1 MADLILT
8 CTRRDRPAAA
18 DRVRRVALRLAP
30 PEVPVRE
37 PLMLESAGVA
47 VAVANPTTEGV
58 WVHGGD
64 GTHADEPV
72 ARPDAPAGGACCV
85 GGLFGR
91 PGSWWRTGSEAPE
104 GTYALIRWDADAVDL
119 VADICASRTLWYVL
133 TDDAFLASTSQRAL
147 VMLLGGFELQ
157 PEATACF
164 LSSGTLGP
172 EVSWDARLCRVQ
184 PGVRIALDRASWR
197 LSERR
202 PPYVLEPAAG
212 DTDEHVARLREA
224 IATTCGHLNIDPERW
239 VLALSG
245 GRDSRALLAFLVHN
259 GMRPRCV
266 TWTTRASLRNPLS
279 DVSIA
284 RRLARRY
291 RVEHEVL
298 IIDASSDTDAML
310 ARFVAADEGRNDEI
324 VGYLD
329 GLALWRDLARAGVWG
344 ILRGDEAYGP
354 RRHSPTPENSRMGL
368 GGAAAADYPESH
380 VIRRLGLAPQSW
392 PAHLHV
398 AQGES
403 RLDYRLRAMQTGY
416 IPIVPAGLNG
426 LKARYLEIITPHL
439 APRIIETVRS
449 LPAGLRAHS
458 RAFTIIAD
466 GVARP
471 IPYARSSSTP
481 SPSEMLKSAEMLEAI
496 VRELTSPGIERVLPG
511 DGALYLL
518 AALATPGGSRPTPKA
533 RLKSA
538 TKTALSALPSDL
550 VYRLLPPWKGPDSLS
565 PAKLAFRALLANQT
579 IALLEED
586 ASELEKETPSAVG
599 LGGPARA

>member
-1 MADLILT
+1 MADLILA
-8 CTRRDRPAAA
+8 CTRNGRPAAA
-18 DRVRRVALRLAP
+18 DRVRRAALRLAP

-37 PLMLESAGVA
+37 PLVLESAGIA
-47 VAVANPTTEGV
+47 AAVANPTPEGV
-58 WVHGGD
+58 WVHDGD
-64 GTHADEPV
+64 GTHADESV
-72 ARPDAPAGGACCV
+72 ARAEGPASGACCV

-91 PGSWWRTGSEAPE
+91 PGSWWRTGTEAPE
-104 GTYALIRWDADAVDL
+104 GTYALVRWDADAVDL

-147 VMLLGGFELQ
+147 VMLLGGFELR

-172 EVSWDARLCRVQ
+172 EVSWDARLRRVQ

-202 PPYVLEPAAG
+202 APYVLEPAAG
-212 DTDEHVARLREA
+212 DIDAHVARLREA
-224 IATTCGHLNIDPERW
+224 IATTCGLLNIDLERW

-245 GRDSRALLAFLVHN
+245 GRDSRALLAFLVDN
-259 GMRPRCV
+259 GLRPHCV
-266 TWTTRASLRNPLS
+266 TWTTRASLRHSLS
-279 DVSIA
+279 DVSVA

-298 IIDASSDTDAML
+298 IIDAATDADTTL
-310 ARFVAADEGRNDEI
+310 ARFVAADEGRNDDI

-344 ILRGDEAYGP
+344 IVRGDEAYGP

-368 GGAAAADYPESH
+368 GGAAAGDYPESH
-380 VIRRLGLAPQSW
+380 VIRRLDLAPQCW
-392 PAHLHV
+392 PDHLC
-398 AQGES
+398 AARGES
-403 RLDYRLRAMQTGY
+403 RLDYRLRTMQTGY
-416 IPIVPAGLNG
+416 IPIGPAGLNG
-426 LKARYLEIITPHL
+426 LKARYLEIVTPHL
-439 APRIIETVRS
+439 SPLIIETVRS
-449 LPAGLRAHS
+449 LPAELRAHS
-458 RAFTIIAD
+458 RAFSTIAD
-466 GVARP
+466 GLARS

-481 SPSEMLKSAEMLEAI
+481 SPSAMLKSAEMLEAI
-496 VRELTSPGIERVLPG
+496 VRELTSPEIERVLPG

-518 AALATPGGSRPTPKA
+518 AALAASGGSRPAPKE

-550 VYRLLPPWKGPDSLS
+550 VYRLLPPWQGPELLP
-565 PAKLAFRALLANQT
+565 PAKLAFRALLAGRT
-579 IALLEED
+579 IALLEKD
-586 ASELEKETPSAVG
+586 AGVVEKETPSAVG
-599 LGGPARA
+599 LGDATRA

>member
-1 MADLILT
+1 M
-8 CTRRDRPAAA
+8 RRA
-18 DRVRRVALRLAP
+18 ALRLAP

-47 VAVANPTTEGV
+47 AAVANPTAEGV

-72 ARPDAPAGGACCV
+72 ARPDVPAGGACCV

-91 PGSWWRTGSEAPE
+91 PGSWWRIGSAAPE
-104 GTYALIRWDADAVDL
+104 GTYALARWDADAVEL

-172 EVSWDARLCRVQ
+172 EVSWDTRLRRVQ
-184 PGVRIALDRASWR
+184 PDVRITLDRASWR

-202 PPYVLEPAAG
+202 APYVLEPTAG
-212 DTDEHVARLREA
+212 DIDAHVARLREA
-224 IATTCGHLNIDPERW
+224 IATTCGHLNIDLEHW

-298 IIDASSDTDAML
+298 IIDASTDADTML
-310 ARFVAADEGRNDEI
+310 VRFVAADEGRNDEI

-344 ILRGDEAYGP
+344 ILRGDEGYGP
-354 RRHSPTPENSRMGL
+354 RRHSPTPDNSRQSL
-368 GGAAAADYPESH
+368 GGAAAGDYPESH
-380 VIRRLGLAPQSW
+380 VIRRLDLAPQSW
-392 PAHLHV
+392 PAHLRV

-416 IPIVPAGLNG
+416 IPIDPAGLNG

-439 APRIIETVRS
+439 ARRIIETVRS
-449 LPAGLRAHS
+449 LPAELRAHS
-458 RAFTIIAD
+458 RAFTTIAD
-466 GVARP
+466 GVARAV
-471 IPYARSSSTP
+471 PYARSSSTP
-481 SPSEMLKSAEMLEAI
+481 SPYEMLKSAEMLEAI

-518 AALATPGGSRPTPKA
+518 AALAAPGASRPAPRT

-538 TKTALSALPSDL
+538 TKAALSALPSDL
-550 VYRLLPPWKGPDSLS
+550 AYRLLPPWKGPDLLP
-565 PAKLAFRALLANQT
+565 PAKLAFRALLANRT
-579 IALLEED
+579 IVLLEED
-586 ASELEKETPSAVG
+586 ASALEKEIPATVG
-599 LGGPARA
+599 PGRP

>member
-1 MADLILT
+1 MADLVLA
-8 CTRRDRPAAA
+8 CTRSGRPVAA
-18 DRVRRVALRLAP
+18 DRVRSAALRLAP

-37 PLMLESAGVA
+37 PLVLESAGVA
-47 VAVANPTTEGV
+47 AAVANPTAEGV

-64 GTHADEPV
+64 ATDADEPV
-72 ARPDAPAGGACCV
+72 ARPDVPAGGACCV

-104 GTYALIRWDADAVDL
+104 GTYALVRWDADVVDL
-119 VADICASRTLWYVL
+119 IADICASRTLWYVL

-157 PEATACF
+157 PEATACL

-172 EVSWDARLCRVQ
+172 EVSWDARLRRVQ

-202 PPYVLEPAAG
+202 APCVLEPTAG
-212 DTDEHVARLREA
+212 DTDAHVTRLREA
-224 IATTCGHLNIDPERW
+224 IAATCGHLNIDLERW

-266 TWTTRASLRNPLS
+266 TWTTRASSRNPLS

-298 IIDASSDTDAML
+298 IIDASTDVDTML

-329 GLALWRDLARAGVWG
+329 GLALWRDLARAGVCG
-344 ILRGDEAYGP
+344 VLRGDEAYGP
-354 RRHSPTPENSRMGL
+354 RRQSPTPENSRRGL
-368 GGAAAADYPESH
+368 GGAAVGDYPESH

-392 PAHLHV
+392 PAHLRV
-398 AQGES
+398 ARNES
-403 RLDYRLRAMQTGY
+403 RLDYRLRTMQTGY
-416 IPIVPAGLNG
+416 VPIVAAGLNG

-439 APRIIETVRS
+439 APRIIRTVRS
-449 LPAGLRAHS
+449 LPVELRAHS
-458 RAFTIIAD
+458 RAFTTIAD

-481 SPSEMLKSAEMLEAI
+481 APAEMLKSVEMLEAI

-518 AALATPGGSRPTPKA
+518 AALAAPGASRQTPKA

-538 TKTALSALPSDL
+538 AKTALSALPSDL
-550 VYRLLPPWKGPDSLS
+550 VYRLLPPWKGPDSLP
-565 PAKLAFRALLANQT
+565 PAKLAFRALLASRT

-586 ASELEKETPSAVG
+586 ANVW
-599 LGGPARA
+599 R

>member
-1 MADLILT
+1 MADLILA
-8 CTRRDRPAAA
+8 CTRGGRPAAA
-18 DRVRRVALRLAP
+18 DRVRRAALRLAP

-37 PLMLESAGVA
+37 PLVLESAGVVA
-47 VAVANPTTEGV
+47 AVANPTAEGV

-64 GTHADEPV
+64 ATPADEPV
-72 ARPDAPAGGACCV
+72 ARPDVPVGGACCV

-104 GTYALIRWDADAVDL
+104 GTYALVRWDADAVDL
-119 VADICASRTLWYVL
+119 VADICASRTLWYAL

-157 PEATACF
+157 TEATACF

-172 EVSWDARLCRVQ
+172 EVSWDARLRRVQ

-202 PPYVLEPAAG
+202 APYVLEPAAG
-212 DTDEHVARLREA
+212 DIDEHVARLREA
-224 IATTCGHLNIDPERW
+224 IDTTCGHLNIDLERW

-245 GRDSRALLAFLVHN
+245 GRDSRALLAFLVAN
-259 GMRPRCV
+259 GMRPHCV

-284 RRLARRY
+284 RRLARRF

-298 IIDASSDTDAML
+298 IIDASADADTML

-329 GLALWRDLARAGVWG
+329 GLALWRDLAHAGVWG
-344 ILRGDEAYGP
+344 IVRGDEAYGP
-354 RRHSPTPENSRMGL
+354 RRHSPTPENSRRGL
-368 GGAAAADYPESH
+368 GGATAGDYPESH
-380 VIRRLGLAPQSW
+380 VIHRLGLAPQSW
-392 PAHLHV
+392 PARLRV

-416 IPIVPAGLNG
+416 IPIDPAGLNG

-449 LPAGLRAHS
+449 LPVELRAHS
-458 RAFTIIAD
+458 RAFTTIAD
-466 GVARP
+466 GLARP
-471 IPYARSSSTP
+471 
-481 SPSEMLKSAEMLEAI
+481 SPTR
-496 VRELTSPGIERVLPG
+496 VR
-511 DGALYLL
+511 
-518 AALATPGGSRPTPKA
+518 RPRRP
-533 RLKSA
+533 R
-538 TKTALSALPSDL
+538 P
-550 VYRLLPPWKGPDSLS
+550 RC
-565 PAKLAFRALLANQT
+565 
-579 IALLEED
+579 
-586 ASELEKETPSAVG
+586 
-599 LGGPARA
+599 